1 MFTEQRQDFL
11 LVHHLPKQSEKLL
24 SAGAAGQRP
33 GRMAGEI
40 AGGLVA
46 MAECLDSVVFV
57 GQVELFSFNEHG
69 CIGSQEPSLF
79 ILLVENT
86 ERAQS
91 TSSTTSRPSQ
101 QSW

>member
-1 MFTEQRQDFL
+1 MFTKPRQDFL
-11 LVHHLPKQSEKLL
+11 VVHHLPKQSEKLL

-46 MAECLDSVVFV
+46 MAESLDSVVFV

-101 QSW
+101 